1 MSLDISLH
9 QEAEYHTEVYEANIT
24 HNLGKMA
31 GKVVCLSIEEYR
43 DINDKRFAYSTK
55 EITLYDI
62 LWHGSGQSAKVIA
75 PMLEVGL
82 HELKENREIYEEYNP
97 KNGWGNWEH
106 LVLFTAGL
114 LEACKAFPETTLRC
128 YS

>member
-9 QEAEYHTEVYEANIT
+9 QDAKYNTQVYEANIK

-31 GKVVCLSIEEYR
+31 GAVLCFYLE
-43 DINDKRFAYSTK
+43 NDDPYEKKY
-55 EITLYDI
+55 ITLYDI

-82 HELKENREIYEEYNP
+82 KKLIENEVELCQYIPE
-97 KNGWGNWEH
+97 NGWGSY
-106 LVLFTAGL
+106 AGL
-114 LEACKAFPETTLRC
+114 IKFTQELLFACKEFPETTLHCHR
-128 YS
+128 

>member
-9 QEAEYHTEVYEANIT
+9 QDAAYNTEVYEANIT
-24 HNLGKMA
+24 HNLGKTA
-31 GKVVCLSIEEYR
+31 SKVICFSIQLKSNW
-43 DINDKRFAYSTK
+43 IK

-82 HELKENREIYEEYNP
+82 KELKENEVELCEYIP
-97 KNGWGNWEH
+97 ENGWGSY
-106 LVLFTAGL
+106 AGL
-114 LEACKAFPETTLRC
+114 IKFTQELLFACKEFPETTLWCNR
-128 YS
+128 

>member
-9 QEAEYHTEVYEANIT
+9 QEAEYNTEVYEANIT
-24 HNLGKMA
+24 HNLRKMA

-82 HELKENREIYEEYNP
+82 KELKENEVELCEYIP
-97 KNGWGNWEH
+97 ENGWGSY
-106 LVLFTAGL
+106 AGL
-114 LEACKAFPETTLRC
+114 IKFTQELLFACKEFPETTLWC
-128 YS
+128 HK

>member
-9 QEAEYHTEVYEANIT
+9 QEAEYNTEVYEANIT

-31 GKVVCLSIEEYR
+31 GAVLCFGIE
-43 DINDKRFAYSTK
+43 NDDPYENKY
-55 EITLYDI
+55 ITLYDM
-62 LWHGSGQSAKVIA
+62 LWHGSGQSAKVIT

-106 LVLFTAGL
+106 LVLFTSGL
-114 LEACKAFPETTLRC
+114 LEACKAFPETTLWCHR
-128 YS
+128 